1 MHPGYGGEVG
11 HRTAMITSCVHQG
24 VARGRGPV
32 QEGRGLVADGWRG
45 GGEQVEE
52 YNFNHKREV
61 EDKEPPQK
69 IDRIDF
75 GVHSGEEMVRMS
87 VMECN
92 QDNMYLHVPTAPGQ
106 PTVREAARCGPLD
119 RRLGTTDKSLMC
131 ATCGEP
137 LQTCSGHFGFLRL
150 TLPVFHQ
157 GYFKAIIAVLSCICK
172 TCSRILLVPEEA
184 ASALAFMRRVQVY
197 LLGNYP
203 IRITPIW

>member
-1 MHPGYGGEVG
+1 M
-11 HRTAMITSCVHQG
+11 
-24 VARGRGPV
+24 
-32 QEGRGLVADGWRG
+32 
-45 GGEQVEE
+45 
-52 YNFNHKREV
+52 

-69 IDRIDF
+69 INSIDF

-92 QDNMYLHVPTAPGQ
+92 KDEMYTHMPSAPGQ

-119 RRLGTTDKSLMC
+119 RRLGTTDKASTC

-184 ASALAFMRRVQVY
+184 ASALAFMRRVTVPLSLTLALPNPLFDSLPLPPFPPSPPPP
-197 LLGNYP
+197 LLTLSLHLSLCTNA
-203 IRITPIW
+203 